1 MVTTPRE
8 ELENIEKELKEATP
22 KPLHTMLSEKQ
33 PKDDAIDLFCSR
45 KRKVNIDCPPTCTGN
60 NYFFEDVNSYPIHHK
75 KIIY

>member
-1 MVTTPRE
+1 MVTTPRK

-45 KRKVNIDCPPTCTGN
+45 KRKLT
-60 NYFFEDVNSYPIHHK
+60 
-75 KIIY
+75 